1 MTASDVDLVMDLI
14 NELQTYQNFEKSTLT
29 KEILLK
35 DGGFENG
42 QNKLY
47 HVIIAE
53 EQQEVLGYAMYF
65 YLFSTSDGKMMYMED
80 IYVKNQFRNKKVGRR
95 LLKELSRIAAE
106 QDVPI
111 KLEVLSW
118 NKSSIEFYKKNG
130 AKYLYTKGDDWF
142 GFKFDV
148 ETVNKLAED

>member
-1 MTASDVDLVMDLI
+1 
-14 NELQTYQNFEKSTLT
+14 
-29 KEILLK
+29 
-35 DGGFENG
+35 
-42 QNKLY
+42 
-47 HVIIAE
+47 
-53 EQQEVLGYAMYF
+53 
-65 YLFSTSDGKMMYMED
+65 MED